1 MKALAFLRSISI
13 LVAAVLL
20 AVPATVPVA
29 AQEDPHAHH
38 RQMAD
43 APAPPVQKTPEVE
56 AVSHL
61 DIPDVP
67 VLDQDGTPKRFYT
80 DLVKDKVVAVNFVFT
95 TCTTIC
101 PPMGANFAKLQKLL
115 GERAGRDVHLISV
128 SVDPGTDTPE
138 RMKAWGQK
146 FGAGPGWTLVT
157 GDRAEITRLLKSL
170 GVFTPNISDHSPL
183 VLMGNDARHQWT
195 RAYGLAAPAKL
206 ADLIVGMAAPADVNA
221 QKELRP

>member
-1 MKALAFLRSISI
+1 MKTAAFLRSVSI
-13 LVAAVLL
+13 LTAFALLSVAPM
-20 AVPATVPVA
+20 PAMA

-38 RQMAD
+38 RQMAT
-43 APAPPVQKTPEVE
+43 APAPTAQKTPEVE
-56 AVSHL
+56 AVSDL
-61 DIPDVP
+61 NIPDVT

-128 SVDPGTDTPE
+128 SVDPATDTPE

-146 FGAGPGWTLVT
+146 FGAAPGWTLVT
-157 GDRAEITRLLKSL
+157 GDREEITRLLKSL
-170 GVFTPNISDHSPL
+170 GVYTASIADHSPL
-183 VLMGNDARHQWT
+183 VLLGNDARHQWT

-206 ADLIVGMAAPADVNA
+206 AELIGGMAADKNA
-221 QKELRP
+221 QKESRP

>member
-1 MKALAFLRSISI
+1 MKTFSILTALVLALA
-13 LVAAVLL
+13 
-20 AVPATVPVA
+20 VPVA
-29 AQEDPHAHH
+29 AQHEHH
-38 RQMAD
+38 QHMAT
-43 APAPPVQKTPEVE
+43 APAPEKPEVE
-56 AVSHL
+56 AVSDL
-61 DIPDVP
+61 NIPDVT

-128 SVDPGTDTPE
+128 SVDPTTDTPE

-146 FGAGPGWTLVT
+146 FGAAPGWTLVT
-157 GDRAEITRLLKSL
+157 GDREEITRLLKSL
-170 GVFTPNISDHSPL
+170 GVYTASISDHSPL
-183 VLMGNDARHQWT
+183 VLLGNDARHQWT

-206 ADLIVGMAAPADVNA
+206 AELISGMATPADVNA
-221 QKELRP
+221 QKESRP

>member
-1 MKALAFLRSISI
+1 MKAFSILTAFAFLW
-13 LVAAVLL
+13 VA
-20 AVPATVPVA
+20 PMA

-38 RQMAD
+38 RQMAA
-43 APAPPVQKTPEVE
+43 APAPEKPEVE
-56 AVSHL
+56 AVRDL
-61 DIPDVP
+61 NIPDVT

-115 GERAGRDVHLISV
+115 GERSGKDVHLISV
-128 SVDPGTDTPE
+128 SVDPATDTPE

-157 GDRAEITRLLKSL
+157 GDREEITRLLKSL
-170 GVFTPNISDHSPL
+170 GVYTASISDHSPL
-183 VLMGNDARHQWT
+183 VLLGNDARHQWT

-206 ADLIVGMAAPADVNA
+206 ADLIGGMAALADVNA
-221 QKELRP
+221 QKESRP

>member
-1 MKALAFLRSISI
+1 MKSFLILMALA
-13 LVAAVLL
+13 LVTAAPGL
-20 AVPATVPVA
+20 AQTPQAPPDCHEHHQEQA
-29 AQEDPHAHH
+29 A
-38 RQMAD
+38 
-43 APAPPVQKTPEVE
+43 APAPTVQKTPEIE
-56 AVSHL
+56 TVSDL
-61 DIPDVP
+61 DIPDVA

-128 SVDPGTDTPE
+128 SVDPATDTPE

-157 GDRAEITRLLKSL
+157 GDREEITRLLKSL
-170 GVFTPNISDHSPL
+170 GVYTANISDHSPL

-206 ADLIVGMAAPADVNA
+206 ADLISGMASPADVKA
-221 QKELRP
+221 QKESRP